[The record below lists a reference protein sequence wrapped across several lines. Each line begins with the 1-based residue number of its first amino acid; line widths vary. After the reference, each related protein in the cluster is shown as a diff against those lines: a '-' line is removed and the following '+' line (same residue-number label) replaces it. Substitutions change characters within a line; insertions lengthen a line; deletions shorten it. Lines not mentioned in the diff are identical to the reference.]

1 MNKLIVFLT
10 SIINVFFVWLF
21 VAYDMAKNWLT
32 KSLKR
37 LIEWAAC
44 WFEKDESRINT
55 ISYTPYVVAKVNA
68 PGGNAMHWYR
78 YCH

>member
-1 MNKLIVFLT
+1 MNKLIAFFI

-21 VAYDMAKNWLT
+21 VTYDMAKNWLT

-37 LIEWAAC
+37 L
-44 WFEKDESRINT
+44 
-55 ISYTPYVVAKVNA
+55 VVAKVNA